1 MIKNWTGWFRL
12 SLFREIDKRGRAL
25 ARLLT
30 VVVILGLCELYIERE
45 RGGVHP
51 IILAII
57 PATSHGNLET

>member
-1 MIKNWTGWFRL
+1 M

-57 PATSHGNLET
+57 LASGHGNLET